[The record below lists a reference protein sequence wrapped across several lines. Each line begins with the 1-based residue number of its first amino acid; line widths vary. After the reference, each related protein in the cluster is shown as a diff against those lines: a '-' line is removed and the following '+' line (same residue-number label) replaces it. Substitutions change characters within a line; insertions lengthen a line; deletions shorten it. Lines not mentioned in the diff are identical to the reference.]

1 MASSSTSSSARSPE
15 FQKQINDVQSR
26 LTDFIEATRPAH
38 EANLRRAAALHGPC
52 EPEEKTDQPKT
63 PRARRNATNPASADA
78 PSPDSGS
85 SVERHSRKCNICN
98 HPERDLIEAEFLEW
112 SHPEQ
117 IARDF
122 KISYS
127 SIYRHARVLGL
138 IERRRQNLCP
148 AVEKVIESVGYVDQP
163 SAYVILRAVRTLA
176 CLTGARQ
183 WTEPSTT
190 HVVVNATQP
199 PAQSPHPLTTCD
211 PPAES
216 VLSSSATA
224 PAACDSPAVALPSP
238 SHSPVLSLSTEASK
252 VVGPLT
258 TSHSSSVDEPHTAQ
272 GVTRKQNS
280 FESNGSSSDSRCG
293 AREPSS
299 LDPPAS
305 CIQHLNRHTYE
316 KLEPDSTHT
325 KQTPETLSN
334 RHET

>member
-1 MASSSTSSSARSPE
+1 MSSSSTSPSARPPE
-15 FQKQINDVQSR
+15 LQKHVNEVQSR

-38 EANLRRAAALHGPC
+38 EANLRRAAALSSPS
-52 EPEEKTDQPKT
+52 EPEENRDQPKT
-63 PRARRNATNPASADA
+63 LRPPRNAAKPTSADA
-78 PSPDSGS
+78 RSPDSGS
-85 SVERHSRKCNICN
+85 SVERHSRKCKICN

-127 SIYRHARVLGL
+127 AIYRHARVLGL

-190 HVVVNATQP
+190 HVVINATQP
-199 PAQSPHPLTTCD
+199 PAQSSHPVTTSD
-211 PPAES
+211 APVES
-216 VLSSSATA
+216 ALSPSATE
-224 PAACDSPAVALPSP
+224 PAA
-238 SHSPVLSLSTEASK
+238 
-252 VVGPLT
+252 
-258 TSHSSSVDEPHTAQ
+258 VDEPHTAQ
-272 GVTRKQNS
+272 DAISNRNS

-293 AREPSS
+293 VREPSS
-299 LDPPAS
+299 LEPPAS
-305 CIQHLNRHTYE
+305 SIQHPNRHTYE
-316 KLEPDSTHT
+316 KLEPDSTHS

>member
-1 MASSSTSSSARSPE
+1 MSSSSTSPSARPPE
-15 FQKQINDVQSR
+15 LQKHVNEVQSR

-38 EANLRRAAALHGPC
+38 EANLRRAAALHSPS
-52 EPEEKTDQPKT
+52 EPEENCDQPKT
-63 PRARRNATNPASADA
+63 PRPPRNAVNPTSADTL
-78 PSPDSGS
+78 SPDSGS
-85 SVERHSRKCNICN
+85 SVERHSRKCKICN

-127 SIYRHARVLGL
+127 AIYRHARVLGL

-199 PAQSPHPLTTCD
+199 PAQSPHPVTTSD
-211 PPAES
+211 APVES
-216 VLSSSATA
+216 ALSPSATE
-224 PAACDSPAVALPSP
+224 PAACDSSAVALQSASP
-238 SHSPVLSLSTEASK
+238 SPVLSSPAAA
-252 VVGPLT
+252 
-258 TSHSSSVDEPHTAQ
+258 DEPHPAQ
-272 GVTRKQNS
+272 GVISKQNS

-293 AREPSS
+293 VRELASLTPPVSS
-299 LDPPAS
+299 L
-305 CIQHLNRHTYE
+305 QHPNRHTYE

-334 RHET
+334 RHEM